1 MSDKVFIDSNI
12 WLYALIE
19 DQNSDDEFKHILAK
33 KLLLK
38 NDNIEISTQVVNE
51 VAINL
56 MRKANKDND
65 YIFELIQDLI
75 STYKVHSQ
83 TSVELI
89 TAASLRL
96 IYSFS
101 YWDSLIVASAINNGC
116 TILYSEDMQDGL
128 QVHNKLEI
136 INPLRDLLYLSKNDK
151 LDSF

>member
-19 DQNSDDEFKHILAK
+19 EQNSDEEFKHILAK
-33 KLLLK
+33 NLLLE

-65 YIFELIQDLI
+65 YIFTFIHDLV
-75 STYKVHSQ
+75 STYNVHSQ
-83 TSVELI
+83 TSTELI
-89 TAASLRL
+89 TAATLRL
-96 IYSFS
+96 DYSFS
-101 YWDSLIVASAINNGC
+101 YWDSLIVASAINNEC

-128 QVHNKLEI
+128 QVHSKLKI
-136 INPLRDLLYLSKNDK
+136 TNPLK
-151 LDSF
+151 

>member
-1 MSDKVFIDSNI
+1 MSAKIFIDSNI
-12 WLYALIE
+12 WLYALNE
-19 DQNSDDEFKHILAK
+19 EQNLDDEFKHVLAK
-33 KLLLK
+33 KLLLE

-65 YIFELIQDLI
+65 YIFEFIQDFI
-75 STYKVHSQ
+75 STYNVHSQ
-83 TSVELI
+83 TSAELI

-96 IYSFS
+96 SYSFS

-128 QVHNKLEI
+128 QVHNKLKI
-136 INPLRDLLYLSKNDK
+136 INPLRKI
-151 LDSF
+151 